1 MTTKKTATTPADL
14 RPVLVT
20 TDKDRRGVFA
30 GLLEAD
36 DGDTVILR
44 EVHMCVYWSP
54 DVRGVLGLA
63 AGGPTKSCRISKAA
77 PRGRLNGVTA
87 VVDLTPEAWAAWQGA
102 PWS

>member
-1 MTTKKTATTPADL
+1 MSKTKEEQ

-30 GLLEAD
+30 GLLESD
-36 DGDTVILR
+36 DGDTVTLSS
-44 EVHMCVYWSP
+44 VHMCVYWSP

-63 AGGPTKSCRISKAA
+63 ATGPTEECRITKAA
-77 PRGRLNGVTA
+77 PRGRINGVTA
-87 VVDLTPEAWAAWQGA
+87 VIDLTPEAWAAWEEA